1 MGQYESLGSLSVVED
16 SASLLFPYSPTATL
30 WMEYRGDRIW
40 IPNNLSHFSSSPVR
54 YAYRITSRDIRAS
67 QGQIERFA
75 KAQMEVVS
83 FISAPGHVVRHF
95 RRLRRE
101 LKIHR
106 IPPKK
111 QPATATL
118 LPTEKDPVA
127 VVLYKTQ
134 DIGRTC
140 AWSMCQ

>member
-1 MGQYESLGSLSVVED
+1 
-16 SASLLFPYSPTATL
+16 
-30 WMEYRGDRIW
+30 
-40 IPNNLSHFSSSPVR
+40 
-54 YAYRITSRDIRAS
+54 
-67 QGQIERFA
+67 
-75 KAQMEVVS
+75 MEVVS